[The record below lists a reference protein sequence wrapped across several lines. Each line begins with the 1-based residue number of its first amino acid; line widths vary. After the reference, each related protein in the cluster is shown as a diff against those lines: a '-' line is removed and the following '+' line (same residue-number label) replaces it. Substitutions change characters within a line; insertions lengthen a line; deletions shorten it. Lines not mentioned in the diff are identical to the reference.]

1 MKRHVASLL
10 TVFCMIL
17 GTSAFAVATTAADSE
32 NASLRS
38 FSNSEDTFLLHES
51 LAVTQDDLNSNFL
64 EYAETSATVSM
75 PTTLQNNS
83 SASSQT
89 ANVVGIVLDYDTELP
104 VSEATISIDD
114 VSVVST
120 GTDGRFQ
127 IYNVPSGQYN
137 WSISANNYCSAS
149 YTNYDVDPADGAT
162 IFTFYINAT
171 TPIVKDRVYRR

>member
-1 MKRHVASLL
+1 MKRYVASLL

-17 GTSAFAVATTAADSE
+17 GPSAFAVATTAADSE

-89 ANVVGIVLDYDTELP
+89 ANVV
-104 VSEATISIDD
+104 VSCLIMIPNCL
-114 VSVVST
+114 SVKPL
-120 GTDGRFQ
+120 FLLMAFL
-127 IYNVPSGQYN
+127 
-137 WSISANNYCSAS
+137 W
-149 YTNYDVDPADGAT
+149 
-162 IFTFYINAT
+162 
-171 TPIVKDRVYRR
+171 